1 MRLHTPERVAEY
13 EALGV
18 WGVPVWPERVRR
30 HVDQAPQRT
39 ALVDAPNLEQLM
51 GLAPQ
56 RLDWAGVQGRAT
68 DLAAVLVAS
77 GVRPG
82 DVVGLQLPNCADLA
96 VSYVA
101 LSTIGAIATPFPMQY
116 REYELTQM
124 CELADARAFIGTA
137 EFQGAGL
144 DKRLDALAAID
155 AIATVFT
162 FGPRAVGDH
171 VDLTA
176 ALAGPVDRAP
186 LATVAVDL
194 DPNDAVT
201 ICWTSGTEATPKGVP
216 RCANDWEP
224 MGLTSVDA
232 MGLTGQDVILN
243 PFPMVNM
250 AGIGGM
256 LVPWLLTGAT
266 LVLHHPFDAPV
277 FFEQIRAEQVTYT
290 VVPPA
295 LLVRALDL
303 PFMTPEGMASLRHI
317 GSGSAPLP
325 PSMIRAYRE
334 RFGIDIVNCFG
345 SNEGLNLVGDP
356 ETVPDPELRSR
367 LFARFGSPDHTWAN
381 RGPRGYRTM
390 LVDPHSGTE
399 ITAEG
404 EPGELLVRGP
414 GVIAGYLA
422 GTTTSDPF
430 TEDGFYR
437 SGDLFMYVA
446 DADGDLRYLQYVD
459 RAKDMIVRGGM
470 NISPAELESLIAEHA
485 DVAEVAVVGVPDPE
499 LGERTRAVVVPHPGA
514 TVTLEGLLA
523 HLRDR
528 HIASYKLPESL
539 VVVDELPRNP
549 VGKVLKRTL
558 RRTDAT

>member
-1 MRLHTPERVAEY
+1 MRLHPPARVAEY

-18 WGVPVWPERVRR
+18 WDVPVWPDRVRE
-30 HVDQAPQRT
+30 HVAQAPDRT
-39 ALVDAPNLEQLM
+39 ALVDAPNLASLT
-51 GLAPQ
+51 GTAPQ
-56 RLDWAGVQGRAT
+56 RYTWHQVQERAR
-68 DLAAVLVAS
+68 DLASLLLDA

-101 LSTIGAIATPFPMQY
+101 LSSIGAIATPFPMQY
-116 REYELTQM
+116 RQYELTQM
-124 CELADARAFIGTA
+124 CELAGATAFVGA
-137 EFQGAGL
+137 VEFQAAPL
-144 DKRLDALAAID
+144 DDRLDVLASLPSMR
-155 AIATVFT
+155 TVLT
-162 FGPRAVGDH
+162 FGPRAVAGH
-171 VDLTA
+171 VDLTS
-176 ALAGPVDRAP
+176 ALAGGVDRTSFDQ
-186 LATVAVDL
+186 LEVVL

-232 MGLTGQDVILN
+232 MGLTGQDVLLN

-277 FFEQIRAEQVTYT
+277 FFDQIRRERATYT

-303 PFMTPEGMASLRHI
+303 PFMTPEGMRSLRHI

-356 ETVPDPELRSR
+356 ETVPDPEHRSH
-367 LFARFGSPDHTWAN
+367 LFARYGSPDHSWSN
-381 RGPRGYRTM
+381 RGPRGYETR
-390 LVDPHSGTE
+390 LVDPSSGAVICE
-399 ITAEG
+399 EG
-404 EPGELLVRGP
+404 LPGELLVRGP
-414 GVIAGYLA
+414 GVIARYLP
-422 GTTTSDPF
+422 GTTSSNPF
-430 TEDGFYR
+430 TDDGFYR

-470 NISPAELESLIAEHA
+470 NISPAELETLLAGHV
-485 DVAEVAVVGVPDPE
+485 DVEEVAVVGVPDPA
-499 LGERTRAVVVPHPGA
+499 LGERTRAVVVPRAGA
-514 TVTLEGLLA
+514 EVTLESLVDF
-523 HLRDR
+523 LREQ

-539 VVVDELPRNP
+539 LVVDELPRNP
-549 VGKVLKRTL
+549 VGKVLKRSL
-558 RRTDAT
+558 RRAGAS

>member
-1 MRLHTPERVAEY
+1 MRLHPPARVAEY

-18 WGVPVWPERVRR
+18 WGVPTWPERVSE
-30 HVDQAPQRT
+30 HVAQAPDRT
-39 ALVDAPNLEQLM
+39 ALVDAPNLTSLM
-51 GLAPQ
+51 GLDSQ
-56 RLDWAGVQGRAT
+56 RHTWRQVQERARDLASLLLAAGVG
-68 DLAAVLVAS
+68 
-77 GVRPG
+77 PG

-101 LSTIGAIATPFPMQY
+101 LSSIGAIATPFPMQY

-124 CELADARAFIGTA
+124 CELAGATAFVGAT
-137 EFQGAGL
+137 EFQGTPL
-144 DKRLDALAAID
+144 DERLAALAALPSVH
-155 AIATVFT
+155 TVLT
-162 FGPRAVGDH
+162 FGPRAVADH

-176 ALAGPVDRAP
+176 ALAAPVDRAP
-186 LATVAVDL
+186 LDRLEVDL

-232 MGLTGQDVILN
+232 MGLTGQDVVLN

-266 LVLHHPFDAPV
+266 LVLHHPFDARV
-277 FFEQIRAEQVTYT
+277 FFGQIREEQVSYT

-303 PFMTPEGMASLRHI
+303 PFMTPEGMRSLRHI

-325 PSMIRAYRE
+325 PPMIRAYRE

-356 ETVPDPELRSR
+356 ETVPDPEHRSH
-367 LFARFGSPDHTWAN
+367 LFPRFGSPDHSWSN
-381 RGPRGYRTM
+381 RGPRGYETR
-390 LVDPHSGTE
+390 LVDPGSGAE
-399 ITAEG
+399 IAEEG
-404 EPGELLVRGP
+404 LPGELLVKGP
-414 GVIAGYLA
+414 GVIAGYLP
-422 GTTTSDPF
+422 GTTSSDPF

-470 NISPAELESLIAEHA
+470 NISPAELETLLAGHE
-485 DVAEVAVVGVPDPE
+485 DVEEVAVVGVPDPA
-499 LGERTRAVVVPHPGA
+499 LGERTRAVVVPRAGA
-514 TVTLEGLLA
+514 EVTLSSLVDF
-523 HLRDR
+523 LRER

-539 VVVDELPRNP
+539 LVVDELPRNP
-549 VGKVLKRTL
+549 VGKVLKRSL
-558 RRTDAT
+558 RHVEAS

>member
-1 MRLHTPERVAEY
+1 MELHPPERVAEY

-18 WGVPVWPERVRR
+18 WGVPVWPERVSG
-30 HVDQAPQRT
+30 HVARASDRT
-39 ALVDAPNLEQLM
+39 AVVDAPNLHQLM
-51 GLAPQ
+51 GLPPQ
-56 RLDWAGVQGRAT
+56 RLTWAGVQERAR
-68 DLAAVLVAS
+68 DLAAVLLAS
-77 GVRPG
+77 GVAPG

-101 LSTIGAIATPFPMQY
+101 LSTIGAVATPFPMQY

-124 CELADARAFIGTA
+124 LELAGAKAFVGTA
-137 EFQGAGL
+137 EFQGTPLGE
-144 DKRLDALAAID
+144 RLAALAAVGSV
-155 AIATVFT
+155 ATVLT
-162 FGPRAVGDH
+162 FGPRAVDGH

-176 ALAGPVDRAP
+176 ALAGPVDRGP
-186 LATVAVDL
+186 LDRLVVDL

-232 MGLTGQDVILN
+232 MGLTADDVILN
-243 PFPMVNM
+243 PFPLVNM

-277 FFEQIRAEQVTYT
+277 FFDQIRTEQVTYT

-303 PFMTPEGMASLRHI
+303 PFMTPEGMSSLRHI

-325 PSMIRAYRE
+325 PAMIRAYKE
-334 RFGIDIVNCFG
+334 RLGIDIVNCFG

-356 ETVPDPELRSR
+356 ATVPDPELRSR
-367 LFARFGSPDHTWAN
+367 LFARFGSPDHAWSN
-381 RGPRGYRTM
+381 RGPRGYRTK
-390 LVDPHSGTE
+390 LIDPSSGAE
-399 ITAEG
+399 ITEEG
-404 EPGELLVRGP
+404 VPGELLVRGP

-470 NISPAELESLIAEHA
+470 NISPAELEELVGAHE
-485 DVAEVAVVGVPDPE
+485 DVAEVAVVGVPDPQ
-499 LGERTRAVVVPHPGA
+499 LGERTRAVVVPREGA
-514 TVTLEGLLA
+514 TVTLESLVDF
-523 HLRDR
+523 LRER

-539 VVVDELPRNP
+539 LVVDELPRNP
-549 VGKVLKRTL
+549 VGKVLKRSL
-558 RRTDAT
+558 RRADAT